1 MHLEIRSEGDTVV
14 VTPLE
19 TRIDAHVANSFRD
32 ELARQIDQGNR
43 KLVLDLARVDFIDSS
58 GLSALVSTLK
68 RIGDSGELKVC
79 SLNRSVRSMFELTR
93 LNRVIPI
100 TDPLPVSA
108 AR

>member
-19 TRIDAHVANSFRD
+19 TRIDARVANSFRD
-32 ELARQIDQGNR
+32 ELARQIEQGNR
-43 KLVLDLARVDFIDSS
+43 KLVLNLVRVDFIDSS
-58 GLSALVSTLK
+58 GVSALVSTLK
-68 RIGDSGELKVC
+68 RLGDTGELKVC

-100 TDPLPVSA
+100 TPPMPAPA
-108 AR
+108 AP